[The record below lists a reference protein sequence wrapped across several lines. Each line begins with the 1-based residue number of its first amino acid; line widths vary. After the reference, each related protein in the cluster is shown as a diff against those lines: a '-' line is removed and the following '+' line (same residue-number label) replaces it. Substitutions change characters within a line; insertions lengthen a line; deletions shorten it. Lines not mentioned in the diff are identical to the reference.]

1 MFPRSLFL
9 VIAAV
14 ICSCVIAPVQQAR
27 VFGESDKSAIRNRYD
42 HCLLASIRKDYAALR
57 ESFQAPFVVL
67 AGGNMRVFTSID
79 SVMAFYRK
87 QLRSCRNYQ
96 YADHPTYAG

>member
-1 MFPRSLFL
+1 MIFKADFQRPSTCGDCFRDAPSPRRYSNDYDVLMFPRSLFL

-27 VFGESDKSAIRNRYD
+27 VFGESDKIAIRNSYH
-42 HCLLASIRKDYAALR
+42 HCLLASIRKDYAALL

-67 AGGNMRVFTSID
+67 A
-79 SVMAFYRK
+79 
-87 QLRSCRNYQ
+87 
-96 YADHPTYAG
+96 